1 MKLTSFSKSSS
12 STLLGLG
19 HSVNNNDN
27 FSSCINLK
35 CFGHVRDKTQL
46 RYTADYWT
54 RDEIKVFGEMLQA
67 RLEAKSATE
76 TESPHDEL

>member
-1 MKLTSFSKSSS
+1 M
-12 STLLGLG
+12 
-19 HSVNNNDN
+19 

-54 RDEIKVFGEMLQA
+54 RSEIKVFGEMLQA
-67 RLEAKSATE
+67 RIEAKSTSENSQEDSA
-76 TESPHDEL
+76 HDEL